1 MNEKKTNQPTVPST
15 HKERVQMETI
25 AGLRQA
31 IICLTCV
38 MRSRYEIS
46 DQEMFDA
53 VLRKAEKNA
62 LHLHFTMQDNYALDT
77 KVRERYERLYTG
89 VLYDRYIKG

>member
-31 IICLTCV
+31 IVYLAYV
-38 MRSRYEIS
+38 MRSQYEVD
-46 DQEMFDA
+46 DQETFDA
-53 VLRKAEKNA
+53 VLRNVVDLGNQYLRMSGEPEKS
-62 LHLHFTMQDNYALDT
+62 
-77 KVRERYERLYTG
+77 
-89 VLYDRYIKG
+89 

>member
-53 VLRKAEKNA
+53 VLRNVIDLSNQYLRMSGEPEK
-62 LHLHFTMQDNYALDT
+62 F
-77 KVRERYERLYTG
+77 
-89 VLYDRYIKG
+89 